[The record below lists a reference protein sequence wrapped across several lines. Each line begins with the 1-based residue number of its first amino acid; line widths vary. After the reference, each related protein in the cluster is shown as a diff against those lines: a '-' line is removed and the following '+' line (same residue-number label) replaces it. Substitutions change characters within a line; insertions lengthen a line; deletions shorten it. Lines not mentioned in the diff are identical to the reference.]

1 MTFRTLKRA
10 QTVLVA
16 AGALALGACSAQP
29 GPASSVR
36 LQSYVEMT
44 ETNLTSQAVGKVK
57 EVLVSEGDSIKA
69 GQDLLILDS
78 DTLEAQKI
86 QAAARIETVK
96 SQIRAATASATL
108 AKTNYSRVKGLSE
121 KGMISQAD
129 YDNALTQTQQ
139 ADANLDVLQG
149 QLAQAQGALA
159 ELQTYLN
166 RTTLISPGDGVVTQI
181 NTRAGE
187 TVSTGLPLVVIT
199 EQKRPWIECDLRETD
214 LSLVRRGEVVNVE
227 FPAYPNQKFH
237 GTVTR
242 INKNADFATKRATNE
257 NGQFDIRSF
266 GVKVELSG
274 DHPDLYAG
282 MTAFVTFGK
291 L

>member
-1 MTFRTLKRA
+1 MNVRTLRRIRA
-10 QTVLVA
+10 LI
-16 AGALALGACSAQP
+16 AGALLGLTACAPQP

-57 EVLVSEGDSIKA
+57 DVLVSEGDTVKA
-69 GQDLLILDS
+69 GQDLLVLDS
-78 DTLEAQKI
+78 DTLEAQKL

-108 AKTNYSRVKGLSE
+108 AKTNYERVKGLRD
-121 KGMISQAD
+121 KGMTSQAD
-129 YDNALTQTQQ
+129 YDSALTQTQQ

-149 QLAQAQGALA
+149 QLAQAQGALV

-166 RTTLISPGDGVVTQI
+166 RTTLVSPGEGVVTQI

-187 TVSTGLPLVVIT
+187 TVSTGLPLVVVT
-199 EQKRPWIECDLRETD
+199 EQNHPWIECDLRETD
-214 LSLVRRGEVVNVE
+214 LSLAHRGGMVTVE

-266 GVKVELSG
+266 GVKVELTG

-282 MTAFVTFGK
+282 MTAFVTFGRT
-291 L
+291 